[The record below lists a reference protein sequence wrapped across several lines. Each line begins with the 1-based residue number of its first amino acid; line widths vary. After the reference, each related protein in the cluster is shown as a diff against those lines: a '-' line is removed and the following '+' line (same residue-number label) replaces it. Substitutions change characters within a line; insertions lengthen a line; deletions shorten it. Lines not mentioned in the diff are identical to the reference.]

1 MPTLRWRAAGGGR
14 SENALTG
21 RITMSHHAQEKSN
34 LKVGLVGLGVGL
46 VWIAIVATIS
56 HFLAL

>member
-1 MPTLRWRAAGGGR
+1 
-14 SENALTG
+14 
-21 RITMSHHAQEKSN
+21 MSHHAQEKSN